1 MLITALIIGAIIVL
15 VIIYVALNDNKSKN
29 LPMVSEDVNLPASI
43 EQASPDKVMPEAETP
58 KEENNNLPLNPTQ

>member
-29 LPMVSEDVNLPASI
+29 LPMVSEDVNLPANI
-43 EQASPDKVMPEAETP
+43 EQGNSDKVTSGAETP
-58 KEENNNLPLNPTQ
+58 EEENNNLPLNPAQ